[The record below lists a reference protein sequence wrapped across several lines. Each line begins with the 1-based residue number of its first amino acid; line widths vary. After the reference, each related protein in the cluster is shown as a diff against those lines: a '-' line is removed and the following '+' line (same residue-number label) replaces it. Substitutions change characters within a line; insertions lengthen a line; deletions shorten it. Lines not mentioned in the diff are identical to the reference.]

1 MELGGS
7 LRMRLRMECYST
19 DDNRE
24 LILTALLENS

>member
-1 MELGGS
+1 
-7 LRMRLRMECYST
+7 MECYST